1 MFLLVNIGRYISVSV
16 SADGRLYR
24 YRPILKNRV
33 SVAHYVKELA
43 PAAARLYAGD
53 ITAVAA
59 LYDGDAT
66 E

>member
-1 MFLLVNIGRYISVSV
+1 MSEDQINEISEALSLSFAGVF
-16 SADGRLYR
+16 
-24 YRPILKNRV
+24 NR
-33 SVAHYVKELA
+33 VKELA

-53 ITAVAA
+53 ITAVSA